1 MPFAVTFGN
10 HDEETDM
17 NNAQILEFLRTVPYN
32 LTYDAENGKLSGS
45 GNCVLPIL
53 SSDGNSEKW
62 VLYLFDS
69 HNLTQDRSFGYYDW
83 IKHDQIDWYRKASD
97 QFTVRNK
104 HRLPSMAFSIFLYPN
119 MKRPDGLVVNSVRSR
134 KVFVRPT

>member
-1 MPFAVTFGN
+1 
-10 HDEETDM
+10 M

-45 GNCVLPIL
+45 GNCALPIL

-69 HNLTQDRSFGYYDW
+69 HILPKTVL
-83 IKHDQIDWYRKASD
+83 SD
-97 QFTVRNK
+97 IMTG
-104 HRLPSMAFSIFLYPN
+104 LSMI
-119 MKRPDGLVVNSVRSR
+119 R
-134 KVFVRPT
+134 